1 MLALLV
7 GRSSEGLAVLDAQGH
22 TIYVNPMGATLL
34 GSTADELLGRPSPF
48 SDLPIGMTTEPG
60 DLQVRISRVP
70 ESGMRTV
77 HFRVQRTLRRE
88 RQVAAFANTAAAIAR
103 DASLE
108 TVLDRLAAEVRAATG
123 MATCAVVLM
132 DGPGDEIRYVGR
144 SGLPSDYV
152 ELFEA
157 ARRNGAPMV
166 TADAFHTGRAIV
178 SPGTRERVLADERWA
193 PVHDLARD
201 SDWDTFLAA
210 PLVVRGRAI
219 GALSGFHVRGHEPD
233 DDDVRFLSVMAD
245 HAAIAV
251 DNARMFAGLQLRA
264 AEHERARL
272 ARDLHDSVSQALFS
286 LTMQARGIELGVAAG
301 DPDPDLVLQLTELR
315 ELAQSALR
323 EMRALIQFRRRA
335 ELRDEGLARGLE
347 RLAAATSQR
356 TGLPVG
362 VRALGAALPIDEFLE
377 EDLFRLI
384 QEALNNV
391 VKHAQ
396 ATRAE
401 IVLRTLEEGS
411 LVVQVDDD
419 GAGIPDRA
427 PGAGGIGMSTMR
439 ERAEHHGGRLEITG
453 GPDGHGTRVR
463 AGGPLPRS
471 ARGGATPDGRR
482 PGRRADEPRHHRHAR
497 GRPRDGPPR
506 AAGVPASGS
515 RHRGRGR
522 SPRR

>member
-1 MLALLV
+1 
-7 GRSSEGLAVLDAQGH
+7 
-22 TIYVNPMGATLL
+22 
-34 GSTADELLGRPSPF
+34 
-48 SDLPIGMTTEPG
+48 
-60 DLQVRISRVP
+60 
-70 ESGMRTV
+70 
-77 HFRVQRTLRRE
+77 
-88 RQVAAFANTAAAIAR
+88 
-103 DASLE
+103 
-108 TVLDRLAAEVRAATG
+108 
-123 MATCAVVLM
+123 
-132 DGPGDEIRYVGR
+132 
-144 SGLPSDYV
+144 
-152 ELFEA
+152 
-157 ARRNGAPMV
+157 MV

-178 SPGTRERVLADERWA
+178 SPGTRDRVLADERWA

-233 DDDVRFLSVMAD
+233 DEDVRFLSVMAD

-251 DNARMFAGLQLRA
+251 DNARMFSGLQLRA

-272 ARDLHDSVSQALFS
+272 ARDLHDSVNQALFS

-301 DPDPDLVLQLTELR
+301 DTDPDLVLQLTELR

-323 EMRALIQFRRRA
+323 EMRALIQFRRPA

-391 VKHAQ
+391 VKHAR

-401 IVLRTLEEGS
+401 IVVRTLDEGS
-411 LVVQVDDD
+411 LVVEVDDD
-419 GAGIPDRA
+419 GAGMLDRD
-427 PGAGGIGMSTMR
+427 PGTGGIGMSTMR
-439 ERAEHHGGRLEITG
+439 ERAEHHGGRLEITP
-453 GPDGHGTRVR
+453 GPDGRGTRVR
-463 AGGPLPRS
+463 AVVPLPRS
-471 ARGGATPDGRR
+471 ARSGATP
-482 PGRRADEPRHHRHAR
+482 
-497 GRPRDGPPR
+497 
-506 AAGVPASGS
+506 
-515 RHRGRGR
+515 
-522 SPRR
+522 